1 MSQSH
6 HTITLALPQENM
18 VRLTTLLQSGIFL
31 SCPTGTTIG
40 VFLDSLPGFD
50 MNYIT
55 ERIQTIF
62 FDGNAMDDL
71 QRRFTQKKHVLALSA
86 AMPGLAGAIFR
97 KNSLCAAL
105 RTQENT
111 HCSSISPETTTLICL
126 KLFNMIAQE
135 KGEKILQR
143 GGLFTGESL
152 KDFFLNRPS
161 LLKSVSALQ
170 CDTQETVPAA
180 FLSSLQDNQYYF
192 FRIPQRNETG
202 TNI

>member
-1 MSQSH
+1 MFQTN
-6 HTITLALPQENM
+6 HTVTLTPPRENLAG
-18 VRLTTLLQSGIFL
+18 LTTLLQSGIL
-31 SCPTGTTIG
+31 LTCPTGTSIG
-40 VFLDSLPGFD
+40 VFLDSLPDFD

-55 ERIQTIF
+55 DRIQTIF

-71 QRRFTQKKHVLALSA
+71 QRRFTKAEHVLALSA

-105 RTQENT
+105 RTQGSFTASN
-111 HCSSISPETTTLICL
+111 ISPNKTTTVCL

-143 GGLFTGESL
+143 GGVFTGKSL

-161 LLKSVSALQ
+161 LLQSATILQ
-170 CDTQETVPAA
+170 LDTLETTPTA
-180 FLSSLQDNQYYF
+180 FLSHLQEDQRYF
-192 FRIPQRNETG
+192 FHIT
-202 TNI
+202 